1 MNRSEHERRV
11 EVFGTQVRLL
21 IGPPTGVGARP
32 AVLAALEVDVMLHDL
47 HRRLTRFDPSS
58 ELSMLNAD
66 PSECCRVSPLL
77 ALALDA
83 GLWAAQVTDG
93 LVDPTLTPELE
104 RAGYA
109 RTRAGL
115 TGAPLDEALR
125 TAPPRKL
132 AQPRAAA
139 SWTQVNIDVENG
151 IVCRPPGVKFDTGG
165 SGKGLAADLCAQRLA
180 GHATFVVDAGG
191 DVRIG
196 GERPV
201 RRLVEIEHPLAPE
214 PAHVFGMTSGAVA
227 TSGIASRI
235 WPTGGGFAHH
245 LLDPSTGA
253 PAWTGVIQATALGP
267 TALEAE
273 TIAKMALLSGPEHGE
288 ALLAR
293 RGGLLVLDDG
303 EIVKCGA
310 IGSRPAPAPVRRPA
324 RARRS
329 RRRPAASPR

>member
-1 MNRSEHERRV
+1 MTRSEHERRI
-11 EVFGTQVRLL
+11 EVFGTQVRIL
-21 IGPPTGVGARP
+21 IGPPTAVGARP
-32 AVLAALEVDVMLHDL
+32 AVIAALEVDVLLHDL

-58 ELSMLNAD
+58 ELSKLNAD
-66 PSECCRVSPLL
+66 PSERCRVSPLL

-83 GLWAAQVTDG
+83 GLWAAQVTEG

-115 TGAPLDEALR
+115 TGAPLDLALR
-125 TAPPRKL
+125 TAPPRNP
-132 AQPRAAA
+132 AHPRASA
-139 SWTQVNIDVENG
+139 SWKQVSIDVENG
-151 IVCRPPGVKFDTGG
+151 IVHRPSGVRFDTGG

-201 RRLVEIEHPLAPE
+201 QRLVEVEHPLGPE
-214 PAHVFGMTSGAVA
+214 PAHVFGITSGAVA

-235 WPTGGGFAHH
+235 WPAGGGFAHH
-245 LLDPSTGA
+245 LLDPSTGE

-273 TIAKMALLSGPEHGE
+273 TIAKAALLSGPEYGE

-303 EIVKCGA
+303 EVIQCGP
-310 IGSRPAPAPVRRPA
+310 IGSRPAPAPARLPA
-324 RARRS
+324 RAQRL
-329 RRRPAASPR
+329 RRRPAASLR